1 MLSVCIG
8 YEKQDAQW
16 LTLPTDHAE
25 VYEVVGKIREAH
37 GWEPM
42 RGEPFIRFATSEI
55 SNLPSYLEGYTYSM
69 PDIMNQLNFLAA
81 RIAWMNTREKNI
93 FSRALEIV
101 DPEFLWQLIE
111 ITYNLDQFEEFSDT
125 VLPDDDKQWNH
136 IVMDEEFYKNPFGM
150 DTAFFLHVH
159 TDSGPGK
166 SSFALRLPQ
175 KEKIWDRFEIW
186 VGTAKPSG
194 VKTIQCGGMFGELW
208 DYLPANCTWR
218 EVDDFANFLISQEF
232 KDPAV
237 LTERLIR
244 SLEASRSC
252 SLDEVYEAIA
262 GTLCR
267 KKDSNTCQ
275 TRLFSPLEG
284 ELFTYNERG
293 RLRLMGY
300 QLTSRDLLQYQQP
313 ISEMLKNEEW
323 LLEHPCGFV
332 EQLENKLLR
341 QRVISMIPTIQEWK
355 GELWGVLEVKSN
367 GKLLPEELDQMI
379 AQWRGIA
386 ATGWGHQIRTMG
398 LKIERGELHLGF
410 WNSRPDF
417 CVLTETQLKNCG
429 LEAEKNQT
437 RGFSMI

>member
-166 SSFALRLPQ
+166 SSQ
-175 KEKIWDRFEIW
+175 K
-186 VGTAKPSG
+186 
-194 VKTIQCGGMFGELW
+194 C
-208 DYLPANCTWR
+208 
-218 EVDDFANFLISQEF
+218 
-232 KDPAV
+232 
-237 LTERLIR
+237 
-244 SLEASRSC
+244 
-252 SLDEVYEAIA
+252 
-262 GTLCR
+262 
-267 KKDSNTCQ
+267 
-275 TRLFSPLEG
+275 
-284 ELFTYNERG
+284 
-293 RLRLMGY
+293 
-300 QLTSRDLLQYQQP
+300 
-313 ISEMLKNEEW
+313 
-323 LLEHPCGFV
+323 
-332 EQLENKLLR
+332 
-341 QRVISMIPTIQEWK
+341 
-355 GELWGVLEVKSN
+355 
-367 GKLLPEELDQMI
+367 
-379 AQWRGIA
+379 
-386 ATGWGHQIRTMG
+386 
-398 LKIERGELHLGF
+398 
-410 WNSRPDF
+410 
-417 CVLTETQLKNCG
+417 
-429 LEAEKNQT
+429 
-437 RGFSMI
+437 